1 MEVADVIAQRMGFKA
16 EHFYARF
23 HFSTGEGNTS
33 RGALQDVSEG
43 RADLTL
49 NGPLIPGLG
58 DGTFGGGLRLSATDF
73 LTEYKSGYMVPR
85 PRELPPWANL
95 FLAFDGATW
104 ILLWGSLVLM
114 AGVFSLT
121 YMSTGV
127 FAWVCMFGSIVF
139 SARLYFR
146 FPTICLA
153 GKAFGLDHASL
164 RHPLSRIPPSP
175 HDGQD
180 LA

>member
-1 MEVADVIAQRMGFKA
+1 MIAQRMGFKA

-23 HFSTGEGNTS
+23 HFSTGKGNTS

-58 DGTFGGGLRLSATDF
+58 DGTFGGGLRLSATNF

-85 PRELPPWANL
+85 PGELPPWANL

-114 AGVFSLT
+114 AGVFSLMYLT
-121 YMSTGV
+121 TGV
-127 FAWVCMFGSIVF
+127 FAWVSYAWVNYF
-139 SARLYFR
+139 SCKVLFQISRNMSCRKSFWSRLR
-146 FPTICLA
+146 FPT
-153 GKAFGLDHASL
+153 
-164 RHPLSRIPPSP
+164 PSCFKNSTTST
-175 HDGQD
+175 
-180 LA
+180 